1 MVVQYVGHLRAF
13 MSGLHSTPEPWLSEC
28 VQFKTNYRR
37 KQRKENH
44 KNKKT
49 TSISRIVN
57 VLDAYQM
64 IIIAIFCKAI

>member
-13 MSGLHSTPEPWLSEC
+13 MFGLHSTPEPWLSEC
-28 VQFKTNYRR
+28 AQFKTNYSR

-57 VLDAYQM
+57 VLDTYQK
-64 IIIAIFCKAI
+64 IIFTVSRKAI